1 MRLLATV
8 AVLFALV
15 LGGGSALGGCSAAGQ
30 DEKLEELS
38 RKVATL
44 EKRLK
49 AVEGGKKGKGKA
61 AKGKSKA
68 GKTKTKAPVP
78 VGPKAKVE
86 VAGDATKVLLTN
98 GKRKFTLPGDVP
110 VGEYTVLASFEE
122 SAQPAEAGTATVTE
136 GKVTTLTCTLA
147 EKACTAAEQ

>member
-1 MRLLATV
+1 MRSLATV

-15 LGGGSALGGCSAAGQ
+15 LGGSSAVGGCGAAGQ

-49 AVEGGKKGKGKA
+49 TLEGGKKGAKGKS
-61 AKGKSKA
+61 AKGKSKS
-68 GKTKTKAPVP
+68 GKGKAKAPA
-78 VGPKAKVE
+78 GPKAKVE
-86 VAGDATKVLLTN
+86 VAGDAVKVLLTN
-98 GKRKFTLPGDVP
+98 GKRKFTLPGEVP

-122 SAQPAEAGTATVTE
+122 TAEPAQAGAATVTE
-136 GKVTTLTCTLA
+136 GKTTTLTCTTA
-147 EKACTAAEQ
+147 DKACTAAAQ